1 MGHYLNW
8 KYSICTVLIGQRS
21 DLCASIVFNL
31 TKQHSLNQQDLL
43 SFQGKKRFLYNDRV
57 FWECYTLHTPRESL
71 QRNPCM
77 SSSKM
82 YECNSAVKTKS

>member
-43 SFQGKKRFLYNDRV
+43 SFQGKKDSCIMTMSFGNATH
-57 FWECYTLHTPRESL
+57 YTPQGKACKETL
-71 QRNPCM
+71 
-77 SSSKM
+77 
-82 YECNSAVKTKS
+82 A